1 MLSFA
6 DQGYNFCSL
15 AVGTSEDS
23 KTWACQTRRMVSLCS
38 FLLTECNYSQERIKD
53 VIGVNALLLRILIV
67 LTDPKSWKIIT
78 NENFE
83 DAETAK
89 KIIIQFIG
97 SCKSG
102 YYSAVRRYIKTLT
115 KHTDERLV
123 ITTSAVTLALRPF
136 HVKQPAF
143 VDDNQ
148 PDTNLAV
155 EEYVS
160 LILTI
165 PRLVCYLPS
174 ALIRALKH
182 KSILMPSFHTILVKL
197 ISYFLRPIN
206 FFLKSQIGCRE
217 NWLTSF
223 KSLLLFSTN

>member
-1 MLSFA
+1 MLLLSFA

-15 AVGTSEDS
+15 AVGTFEES

-38 FLLTECNYSQERIKD
+38 FILMECNYSQERIKD
-53 VIGVNALLLRILIV
+53 VIGVSALLLRILIV

-78 NENFE
+78 KDNFE
-83 DAETAK
+83 DAETAGK
-89 KIIIQFIG
+89 MIIQFIG

-115 KHTDERLV
+115 KHTDERLL

-136 HVKQPAF
+136 HVRQPAF

-148 PDTNLAV
+148 LDTNLAF

-165 PRLVCYLPS
+165 PRLVCCLPS

-197 ISYFLRPIN
+197 ISNFIRPI
-206 FFLKSQIGCRE
+206 KSCQSLYSKKNVERIG
-217 NWLTSF
+217 
-223 KSLLLFSTN
+223 

>member
-1 MLSFA
+1 M
-6 DQGYNFCSL
+6 
-15 AVGTSEDS
+15 
-23 KTWACQTRRMVSLCS
+23 
-38 FLLTECNYSQERIKD
+38 ECNYSQERIKD
-53 VIGVNALLLRILIV
+53 VLGVNALVLRILIV

-78 NENFE
+78 KDNFE
-83 DAETAK
+83 DAETAGK
-89 KIIIQFIG
+89 MTIRFIG

-102 YYSAVRRYIKTLT
+102 YYTAVRRYIKTLT
-115 KHTDERLV
+115 KQTDERLL

-136 HVKQPAF
+136 HARQPDF

-182 KSILMPSFHTILVKL
+182 KSILMPSFHTILVKTHNK
-197 ISYFLRPIN
+197 F
-206 FFLKSQIGCRE
+206 C
-217 NWLTSF
+217 
-223 KSLLLFSTN
+223 